1 MECSNSEF
9 QEASPLIQRPAHTVE
24 TSCIDCG
31 SKLVYVENYG
41 CASNKHDLE
50 IMLALLSN
58 AGYLRHAEASSSD
71 IILINTCAVK
81 KPTEDRILS
90 RLGFLSTL
98 NKPIVI
104 SGCLPKINLDAVENA
119 APNYA
124 AAIDPFSISQIVE
137 VARAAER
144 GERGRRYF
152 SDRPVIKPILPH
164 SRLNRFIEIV
174 EVAEGC
180 AGVCAYCCVR
190 FARGKLHSYPQDM
203 ILNRIQDAIQ
213 DGAIEI
219 WLTGQDIGAYGKDI
233 GAKLTDLVRRVVE
246 IPGEFRVRLGMM
258 NPNWVGGML
267 GEILDLY
274 MNPKIYKFAHLP
286 VQSGSDAVLETMLR
300 PYRVRDFVEIVEALR
315 ENIPQIAV
323 ATDMIVGFPTE
334 RDEDFALSLELVR
347 KTRPDIVNISKYAPR
362 AGTAASRMKELPVS
376 VVSERSKLLSSICAQ
391 LSLESNLRM
400 IGFEECVYVAARN
413 SKGKS
418 IGRTSNYK
426 IVILQDA
433 SLLGKKILTK
443 ISGAGSR
450 YLEGTFLGFDHG
462 FPPDNH
468 RENINTTS
476 PKTAKVSDWNSQ
488 ILVKIKRGCSKPT
501 GRGDLLRISDVLQ
514 LNYATLY
521 RLGQFV
527 CYLPRS

>member
-1 MECSNSEF
+1 MEYPYSER
-9 QEASPLIQRPAHTVE
+9 QDASLLIQQSAHRVEAS
-24 TSCIDCG
+24 CISG
-31 SKLVYVENYG
+31 GGKLVYVENYG

-58 AGYLRHAEASSSD
+58 AGYLRHEEASSSD

-81 KPTEDRILS
+81 KPTEDRILT
-90 RLGFLSTL
+90 RLTFLSRL

-104 SGCLPKINLDAVENA
+104 SGCLPKIDLESVENA

-137 VARAAER
+137 AAQSAER
-144 GERGRRYF
+144 GQRQKRYF
-152 SDRPVIKPILPH
+152 SDRPTIKLELPH

-190 FARGKLHSYPQDM
+190 LARGKLYSYPQDM
-203 ILNRIQDAIQ
+203 ILDKIRDAIQ
-213 DGAIEI
+213 NGVTEI

-233 GAKLTDLVRRVVE
+233 GARLTDLVRRVIE
-246 IPGEFRVRLGMM
+246 IPGEFRVRLGMI
-258 NPNWVGGML
+258 NPNWVREML

-274 MNPKIYKFAHLP
+274 KSPKIYKFAHLP
-286 VQSGSDAVLETMLR
+286 VQSGSDAVLKAMLR

-315 ENIPQIAV
+315 QNIPQITV

-334 RDEDFALSLELVR
+334 RDEDFTLSLELMR
-347 KTRPDIVNISKYAPR
+347 RTRPDIVNISKYAAR

-400 IGFEECVYVAARN
+400 IGFEECVYVTARN

-450 YLEGTFLGFDHG
+450 YLEGTFLEFNHG

-468 RENINTTS
+468 TRKHKHNESEN
-476 PKTAKVSDWNSQ
+476 
-488 ILVKIKRGCSKPT
+488 SK
-501 GRGDLLRISDVLQ
+501 GI
-514 LNYATLY
+514 
-521 RLGQFV
+521 
-527 CYLPRS
+527 

>member
-1 MECSNSEF
+1 MECSNSEC
-9 QEASPLIQRPAHTVE
+9 QEASPLIQQLGHTVGA
-24 TSCIDCG
+24 SCAG
-31 SKLVYVENYG
+31 SGGKLVYVENYG

-58 AGYLRHAEASSSD
+58 AGYLRHTEASSSD

-90 RLGFLSTL
+90 RLGFLSRL

-104 SGCLPKINLDAVENA
+104 SGCLPKINLEAVENA

-124 AAIDPFSISQIVE
+124 AAMDPFSISQIVE
-137 VARAAER
+137 VVQVAER
-144 GERGRRYF
+144 GERQKRYF
-152 SDRPVIKPILPH
+152 SDRPAIKPELPH

-190 FARGKLHSYPQDM
+190 FARGNLHSYRQDP
-203 ILNRIQDAIQ
+203 ILDRIRNAIQ
-213 DGAIEI
+213 NGAIEI
-219 WLTGQDIGAYGKDI
+219 WLTGQDIGAYGRDI
-233 GAKLTDLVRRVVE
+233 GVKLTDLVRRVIE

-267 GEILDLY
+267 EEILDSY
-274 MNPKIYKFAHLP
+274 KNPKIYKFAHLP
-286 VQSGSDAVLETMLR
+286 VQSGSDTVLRTMLR

-315 ENIPQIAV
+315 ENIPQITI

-334 RDEDFALSLELVR
+334 TDEDFALSLKLVR
-347 KTRPDIVNISKYAPR
+347 KTRPDIVNISKFAPR
-362 AGTAASRMKELPVS
+362 TGTVASRMKELPVS

-391 LSLESNLRM
+391 MSLKSNLRM
-400 IGFEECVYVAARN
+400 IGFEGCVYVTARN

-433 SLLGKKILTK
+433 SLLGKKVVAK
-443 ISGAGSR
+443 ISGAHSR
-450 YLEGTFLGFDHG
+450 YLEGTILRFNHG
-462 FPPDNH
+462 VPSDN
-468 RENINTTS
+468 
-476 PKTAKVSDWNSQ
+476 
-488 ILVKIKRGCSKPT
+488 PT
-501 GRGDLLRISDVLQ
+501 GQHKHNESENSKDI
-514 LNYATLY
+514 
-521 RLGQFV
+521 
-527 CYLPRS
+527 

>member
-1 MECSNSEF
+1 M
-9 QEASPLIQRPAHTVE
+9 QQPVHTAE
-24 TSCIDCG
+24 TSCICSG

-58 AGYLRHAEASSSD
+58 AGYLRHADASSSD
-71 IILINTCAVK
+71 IILINSCAVK

-90 RLGFLSTL
+90 RLSFLSRL

-104 SGCLPKINLDAVENA
+104 SGCLPKINLEAVENA

-124 AAIDPFSISQIVE
+124 AAIDPFSISEIVE
-137 VARAAER
+137 AARVAER

-190 FARGKLHSYPQDM
+190 FARGKLHSYPQDL
-203 ILNRIQDAIQ
+203 IVDRIRDAIQ
-213 DGAIEI
+213 NGAIEI
-219 WLTGQDIGAYGKDI
+219 WLTGQDIGAYGRDI
-233 GAKLTDLVRRVVE
+233 GARLRDLVLRVVE

-258 NPNWVGGML
+258 NPNWIREML
-267 GEILDLY
+267 EEILDLY
-274 MNPKIYKFAHLP
+274 KSPKIYKFAHLP
-286 VQSGSDAVLETMLR
+286 VQSGSDTVLKAMLR
-300 PYRVRDFVEIVEALR
+300 PYRVQDFVKIVEALR
-315 ENIPQIAV
+315 ENIPQITI

-347 KTRPDIVNISKYAPR
+347 RTRPDIVNISKYAAR

-376 VVSERSKLLSSICAQ
+376 IVSERSKLLSSICAQ

-400 IGFEECVYVAARN
+400 IGFEECVYVTARN

-433 SLLGKKILTK
+433 NLLGKRILAK
-443 ISGAGSR
+443 ISGAYPR
-450 YLEGTFLGFDHG
+450 YLEGAVLGFDHELT
-462 FPPDNH
+462 PDNRTRQH
-468 RENINTTS
+468 KHNEPENTEG
-476 PKTAKVSDWNSQ
+476 V
-488 ILVKIKRGCSKPT
+488 
-501 GRGDLLRISDVLQ
+501 
-514 LNYATLY
+514 
-521 RLGQFV
+521 
-527 CYLPRS
+527 

>member
-1 MECSNSEF
+1 MEFSNSER
-9 QEASPLIQRPAHTVE
+9 QEASLLIQQPAHTAE
-24 TSCIDCG
+24 TSCICSG

-58 AGYLRHAEASSSD
+58 AGYLRHADVSSSD

-90 RLGFLSTL
+90 RLSFLNRL

-104 SGCLPKINLDAVENA
+104 SGCLPKINLEAVENA

-137 VARAAER
+137 AAQAAAR
-144 GERGRRYF
+144 GERQKRYF
-152 SDRPVIKPILPH
+152 SDRPAIKPELPH
-164 SRLNRFIEIV
+164 LRLNRFIEIV
-174 EVAEGC
+174 ELAEGC
-180 AGVCAYCCVR
+180 AGICAYCCVR

-203 ILNRIQDAIQ
+203 ILKRIRDAIQ
-213 DGAIEI
+213 EGAIEI
-219 WLTGQDIGAYGKDI
+219 WLTGQDIGAYGKDV

-274 MNPKIYKFAHLP
+274 RYPKIYKFAHLP
-286 VQSGSDAVLETMLR
+286 VQSGSDTVLEAMLR
-300 PYRVRDFVEIVEALR
+300 PYNVRDFVEIVEALR
-315 ENIPQIAV
+315 ENVPQITI

-334 RDEDFALSLELVR
+334 RDEDFDLSLELVR

-362 AGTAASRMKELPVS
+362 ARTVASRMKELPVS

-391 LSLESNLRM
+391 ISLESNLRM
-400 IGFEECVYVAARN
+400 IGFEERVYVTARN

-433 SLLGKKILTK
+433 SLLGKRILAK
-443 ISGAGSR
+443 ISGAYPR
-450 YLEGTFLGFDHG
+450 YLEGTVLGFNHG
-462 FPPDNH
+462 LTPDNH
-468 RENINTTS
+468 TRQHKHNEPENTEG
-476 PKTAKVSDWNSQ
+476 V
-488 ILVKIKRGCSKPT
+488 
-501 GRGDLLRISDVLQ
+501 
-514 LNYATLY
+514 
-521 RLGQFV
+521 
-527 CYLPRS
+527 

>member
-1 MECSNSEF
+1 M
-9 QEASPLIQRPAHTVE
+9 QQPAHTVE
-24 TSCIDCG
+24 TSCIGSG

-58 AGYLRHAEASSSD
+58 AGYLRHTDASSSD

-90 RLGFLSTL
+90 RLSFFSRL

-104 SGCLPKINLDAVENA
+104 SGCLPKIDLEAVENA

-124 AAIDPFSISQIVE
+124 AAMDPFSIWQIVE
-137 VARAAER
+137 VAQAAER
-144 GERGRRYF
+144 GERQKRYF

-180 AGVCAYCCVR
+180 AGVCTYCCVR
-190 FARGKLHSYPQDM
+190 FARGKLYSYPQDM
-203 ILNRIQDAIQ
+203 VLNRIRDAIQ
-213 DGAIEI
+213 NGAIEI

-233 GAKLTDLVRRVVE
+233 GAKLTDLVRRVIE

-258 NPNWVGGML
+258 NPNWIGDML
-267 GEILDLY
+267 EEILDLY
-274 MNPKIYKFAHLP
+274 RNPKIYKFAHLP
-286 VQSGSDAVLETMLR
+286 VQSGSNSVLKAMLR
-300 PYRVRDFVEIVEALR
+300 PYRVQDFVEIVEALR
-315 ENIPQIAV
+315 ENVPQITI

-334 RDEDFALSLELVR
+334 RDEDFVLSLELVK

-362 AGTAASRMKELPVS
+362 AGTVASRMKELPVS

-391 LSLESNLRM
+391 ISLESNLRM
-400 IGFEECVYVAARN
+400 IGFEECVYVTARN

-418 IGRTSNYK
+418 LGRTSNYK

-433 SLLGKKILTK
+433 SLLGERILAK
-443 ISGAGSR
+443 ISGAYPR
-450 YLEGTFLGFDHG
+450 YLEGAALGFNHG
-462 FPPDNH
+462 LTPDNH
-468 RENINTTS
+468 KRQHKHNEPENIE
-476 PKTAKVSDWNSQ
+476 AV
-488 ILVKIKRGCSKPT
+488 
-501 GRGDLLRISDVLQ
+501 
-514 LNYATLY
+514 
-521 RLGQFV
+521 
-527 CYLPRS
+527 